1 MVPYAPVL
9 RLTPRPELDRLDVGA
24 TYYEMALLVSHGQ
37 DGHLFLLHLPSASFS
52 RLHMARRHAPVPPR
66 AKTEVHPAIP
76 LTPAAKK
83 RFMIPGPPIGL
94 IDAGHH
100 DLPALQERPNHFL
113 KRAKSLAVFARK
125 FSLHVSRQKRRPRW
139 WWQIRPNFPP
149 QFAQRFSSL
158 VMRLSPNWR

>member
-37 DGHLFLLHLPSASFS
+37 DGHLFFTPSSASFS
-52 RLHMARRHAPVPPR
+52 RLHMARRHASVPPR
-66 AKTEVHPAIP
+66 AKTRSPSGDIANAV
-76 LTPAAKK
+76 AKR
-83 RFMIPGPPIGL
+83 RFMIPRPPIGL

-149 QFAQRFSSL
+149 QFAQRFSNL